1 MVGLLDGKKALI
13 LGVANQRSIA
23 WGIARA
29 FHTAG
34 ATVRIS
40 CQEERLKQKIE
51 RTEEGRIVDKIHLCD
66 VSDENSVKSLF
77 ADIAKDWPVLDILV
91 HSIAFAPM
99 QALENRFSLATKD
112 DFLST
117 MAISAYSL
125 IEVSRYAR
133 ALMQGQGGSIMTLSY
148 LGGDRV
154 LPGYGIMGPAKA
166 ALESCVRYLS
176 YDLGPEKIRVNAI
189 SAGPLKTLASSAF
202 GNFNEALKLIEEKTP
217 LRQNITIDD
226 VGGLATYLASDL
238 SKRVTGSIHFV
249 DSGAHIM
256 GG

>member
-1 MVGLLDGKKALI
+1 VGILAGKKALI

-23 WGIARA
+23 WGIARS
-29 FHTAG
+29 FHAEG
-34 ATVRIS
+34 ALVRIS

-51 RTEEGRIVDKIHLCD
+51 RTEEGRIVEKIHLCD
-66 VSDENSVKSLF
+66 VSDENSVKGLF
-77 ADIAKDWPVLDILV
+77 GHIAQDWSTFDILV

-99 QALENRFSLATKD
+99 QALENRFHLASKA

-117 MAISAYSL
+117 MGISAYSL
-125 IEVSRYAR
+125 IEVSRHAR
-133 ALMQGQGGSIMTLSY
+133 PLMQANGGSIMTLSY

-176 YDLGPEKIRVNAI
+176 HDLGPEKIRVNAI

-202 GNFNEALKLIEEKTP
+202 GNFNEALKMIEEKTP

-226 VGGLATYLASDL
+226 VGGLAAFLASDL

-256 GG
+256 GA

>member
-1 MVGLLDGKKALI
+1 MGLLDGKRALI

-29 FHTAG
+29 FKKEG
-34 ATVRIS
+34 AVVRIS

-51 RTEEGRIVDKIHLCD
+51 RTEEGRLVEKIHLCD
-66 VSDENSVKSLF
+66 VANEASVQTLFSDL
-77 ADIAKDWPVLDILV
+77 AKDWPQLDILV

-99 QALENRFSLATKD
+99 QALENRFHLASKA
-112 DFLST
+112 DFLTT

-125 IEVSRYAR
+125 VEVSRA
-133 ALMQGQGGSIMTLSY
+133 ALPLMQTHGGSIMTLSY

-176 YDLGPEKIRVNAI
+176 FDLGPQKIRVNAI

-202 GNFNEALKLIEEKTP
+202 GNFNDALKLIEEKTP
-217 LRQNITIDD
+217 LKQNITIDD
-226 VGGLATYLASDL
+226 VGSLAAFLGSDH
-238 SKRVTGSIHFV
+238 SKMVTGSTHFV